1 MTLAFSTSS
10 PPICCGLWLIRG
22 IIPVSDQS
30 TDPVRAAVAAL
41 LREWDA
47 EHGAGRM
54 ILDLAPHIGR
64 LRSLMEAEH
73 GKQS

>member
-1 MTLAFSTSS
+1 MPGDVEDTGMSEQN
-10 PPICCGLWLIRG
+10 P
-22 IIPVSDQS
+22 